1 MEAKQTAHLS
11 TTGLLSMN
19 DSTWR
24 MYVIWP
30 DRPPLGCGHEN
41 SVIQTLAL

>member
-1 MEAKQTAHLS
+1 MGAEQAAHRSTA
-11 TTGLLSMN
+11 GLLSMN

-30 DRPPLGCGHEN
+30 ARPPLGCGHEN
-41 SVIQTLAL
+41 SVIQTFAL